1 MDVSDLLNGIFLF
14 IVVIVGLS
22 VVFGLATIFFIKSWK
37 RAIYIGIPKDKLKKI
52 VKSTVLFTIIPS
64 LAIVIALFSLAS
76 LLGIPLSWFRLSV
89 VGSLAYELLAAEMTV
104 SGLGYDSLSQF
115 ITTDDIS
122 SAISIMF
129 VMGISII
136 GGIVFMIFFG
146 KKLQTGL
153 LNYQEKN
160 SEWGTLAM
168 SYFMLSIAIVFL
180 PLQAFENLASLLTLL
195 TSALVC
201 YIHFIIINKF
211 KVKWLGDF
219 VLANSLIIAM
229 ISSVFWDKL
238 FS

>member
-1 MDVSDLLNGIFLF
+1 MDVSELLNGIFLF

-37 RAIYIGIPKDKLKKI
+37 RAIYIAIPKDKLKKI
-52 VKSTVLFTIIPS
+52 IKSTVLSTIIQR

-136 GGIVFMIFFG
+136 GGIVFMI
-146 KKLQTGL
+146 
-153 LNYQEKN
+153 
-160 SEWGTLAM
+160 
-168 SYFMLSIAIVFL
+168 
-180 PLQAFENLASLLTLL
+180 
-195 TSALVC
+195 
-201 YIHFIIINKF
+201 
-211 KVKWLGDF
+211 
-219 VLANSLIIAM
+219 
-229 ISSVFWDKL
+229 
-238 FS
+238 